1 MYKWFQVAALV
12 VAGMQG
18 AFAQDEAEGK
28 VRAALNDLAPGIKVN
43 EVRKAAV
50 EGFYEVI
57 VQDSQIV
64 YVSADGRYLL
74 QGSLF
79 DIPAKS
85 DVTEAR
91 RAELRVALLARAP
104 SNQRIIFA
112 PKGEAKYKVAVFT
125 DIDCGFC
132 RELHKHVEEYNER
145 GIQIEYL
152 FFPRAGVGSDSHRKA
167 VASWCAKDKQA
178 TLTMAKNGE
187 DPGNATCVNPIADQ
201 FQLGQQMGVTGTPT
215 LIFPDGSVAPGYVTP
230 DQLEQ
235 RLTAMQAAAPA
246 GKE

>member
-1 MYKWFQVAALV
+1 MRKWFQVAALV
-12 VAGMQG
+12 VASMQG
-18 AFAQDEAEGK
+18 ALAQDEAEGK
-28 VRAALNDLAPGIKVN
+28 IRAALKDLAPNIKVN

-79 DIPAKS
+79 EIPTKS
-85 DVTEAR
+85 DLTEAR
-91 RAELRVALLARAP
+91 RADLRLNLLARAP

-112 PKGEAKYKVAVFT
+112 PKGEPKYKVAVFT

-132 RELHKHVEEYNER
+132 RELHKHVQEYNER

-167 VASWCAKDKQA
+167 VATWCAKDKQA
-178 TLTMAKNGE
+178 TLTKAKNGE
-187 DPGNATCVNPIADQ
+187 DPGNASCVNPVADQ
-201 FQLGQQMGVTGTPT
+201 YQLGQQMGITGTPT
-215 LIFPDGSVAPGYVTP
+215 LVFSDGSIAPGYVTP

-235 RLTAMQAAAPA
+235 RLAAMQAAAPA